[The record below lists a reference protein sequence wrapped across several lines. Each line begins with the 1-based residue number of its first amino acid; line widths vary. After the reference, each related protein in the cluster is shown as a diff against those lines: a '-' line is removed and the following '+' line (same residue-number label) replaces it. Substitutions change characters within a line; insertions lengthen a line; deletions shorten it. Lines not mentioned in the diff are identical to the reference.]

1 MNFLSAKKKQWPHLQ
16 ETILNI
22 DWLAEN
28 EKTLKEIY
36 PKHYTSM
43 RMICPVVVGMHLSL
57 LGVPYRSA
65 EELQFIVYLLQR
77 TGILLTK
84 NMLIKRN
91 PRSIFKAGRK
101 TPKFRL

>member
-43 RMICPVVVGMHLSL
+43 RMICPGGGWYAFELIGRAISFRR
-57 LGVPYRSA
+57 GITIYRISTTTHRH
-65 EELQFIVYLLQR
+65 ITDKKYVD
-77 TGILLTK
+77 
-84 NMLIKRN
+84 
-91 PRSIFKAGRK
+91 KAQS
-101 TPKFRL
+101 TINF